1 MTPLSAPAAN
11 TRFSGPASG
20 TGMVVLAESA
30 PLSVRRAQPVEKI
43 QAVSFQTQGRQTH
56 QSRKQREETALKLL
70 APETQEKR
78 SPRNSSERLPPAA
91 KFGNSMPVMAQLMA
105 HESGHLRAFMR
116 HELSGFTRELP
127 TKAYQETLDRS
138 RYFMM
143 ERPPLHVAA

>member
-11 TRFSGPASG
+11 TRFSDPASG

-56 QSRKQREETALKLL
+56 QSREQREETALKLL
-70 APETQEKR
+70 APETR

-105 HESGHLRAFMR
+105 HESGHLRAFIPN
-116 HELSGFTRELP
+116 ELSGFSRELP

>member
-1 MTPLSAPAAN
+1 
-11 TRFSGPASG
+11 
-20 TGMVVLAESA
+20 
-30 PLSVRRAQPVEKI
+30 
-43 QAVSFQTQGRQTH
+43 
-56 QSRKQREETALKLL
+56 
-70 APETQEKR
+70 
-78 SPRNSSERLPPAA
+78 
-91 KFGNSMPVMAQLMA
+91 MPVMAQLMA